1 MTLTLSKREYRR
13 HKNKGGQ
20 PPSPLSREKM
30 EKEYLYVGYYIDT
43 EGRYILK
50 IGTTGNLK
58 RRKTEHTRN
67 YRRAPQYVLPADG
80 EFQYLWSIPLSKY
93 NTLRYEDRNR
103 QAWQNANI
111 GEYVRNDRF
120 VLLEIPRF
128 VSVTIRKTYNI
139 ALR

>member
-1 MTLTLSKREYRR
+1 M
-13 HKNKGGQ
+13 NK
-20 PPSPLSREKM
+20 EF
-30 EKEYLYVGYYIDT
+30 LYVGYYVDI

-50 IGTTGNLK
+50 IGTTSDLK
-58 RRKTEHTRN
+58 RRKREHTTN

-80 EFQYLWSIPLSKY
+80 EFHYLWHIPLSKY

-103 QAWQNANI
+103 KAWQDANI

-120 VLLEIPRF
+120 VLVEIPRTI
-128 VSVTIRKTYNI
+128 SITIRKTYEI